1 VKVQFNPGS
10 VSVLPKTARINE
22 DLNADGA
29 RETLRQ
35 ITRELVSGNGVKSG
49 YLRLHV
55 DKDSPTLSRGGGH
68 VRSGYSAAQSLV
80 EQLVETAYGKDS
92 DAANSLR
99 TYLNGRTKVGTRS
112 LVKLV
117 AAMEGESASDLAPF
131 RTLKNTRLQAPKASA
146 GPSQEMQRQ
155 QRLQKAENDL
165 QQAMKPVGTP
175 RRFINLASRGD
186 TPTRQLEA
194 FEQAMD
200 EIDKARQ
207 TQQGRLELCR
217 AALDAGAEDPF
228 AHMAQSDAAH
238 IERFFNPDSN
248 LRNAQHEQIKK
259 GLQDN
264 LDPGQIA
271 EQLNLDPGLV
281 ADQMLTIQFGE
292 KWDQADQ
299 AHQAK
304 SVERLLH
311 VASDDPS
318 NPLYQQAQEVDLL
331 LTSENLQW
339 YATLRAEGMSPD
351 AVKEITPQALRLLAE
366 RHARHDPLRSQE
378 LPGNVAD
385 LKAQMRKELFE
396 EQAEV
401 IWSAGKFG
409 QAANGSELGAYK
421 HAWGEARGQWINLA
435 KEGEQ
440 ARKFL
445 AQWRNTSPA
454 SAAGQSSVVERLIK
468 GRAQEVEQIRQ
479 DSIDELLKSIHN
491 QWDERRSSRMAGA
504 APSSEV
510 LEAELQ
516 AFETALAVAR
526 SALDVFDAAHETG
539 ASHGKRLNNR
549 DLLDDLSGKVGAE
562 RGVPVPGDAKAAPVD
577 AKAALADLK
586 AQAGVLRRRRELDT
600 QLSAPAQARLL
611 GDLKQALQRVQR
623 DLAELQETAG
633 PLDADGLQAVAGIH
647 KELRLTQE
655 ALVRHAGPLGEI
667 AEDKAEI
674 DFEDDPAQASPTRA
688 QRVTPPS
695 TEAIKPE
702 VAQARAAGSQATRPA
717 DLPTRLTQLK
727 RSDPGRHGEY
737 MGLAQKLQDAKLVD
751 QWLDEKSQSD
761 SISPAVLS
769 QLKNG
774 VQQKT
779 DLFGQQMQTLLDS
792 ESGRLDGRTRLTPQI
807 REQVL
812 AEDRSKFWRGAEFQP
827 FLAELVADPAGRAML
842 RGQTS
847 VEGAIDD
854 LTSSGATVE
863 EARKLIESISV
874 SFTQSQ
880 AAKVDRAGQGPG
892 AGQGANQGEQVL
904 RRIGGKR
911 IANAGDGHCLFL
923 SFGHFQD
930 PTAAAPGQAG
940 KKPQQDLI
948 RNERQGLL
956 DQALRLS
963 EAQYRLMGTDPRS
976 QDLDKAE
983 SVERLLIGLN
993 SDVGTDERG
1002 WGWVG
1007 HFPLKAM
1014 QAQRPVLLISE
1025 DGQTRAWGPNGQE
1038 IKLSASQA
1046 SGRSPMGQGQMLL
1059 ALAKDK
1065 AHNPQG
1071 AAPIVVFNRHNHFEA
1086 VQVS

>member
-1 VKVQFNPGS
+1 MTVRFGAGS
-10 VSVLPKTARINE
+10 VTVLPKAAQINQPL
-22 DLNADGA
+22 DADGA
-29 RETLRQ
+29 RHTLLE
-35 ITRELVSGNGVKSG
+35 ITRELVSSSGVKSG
-49 YLRLHV
+49 YLRLHL

-68 VRSGYSAAQSLV
+68 VRSGYSAARSLV
-80 EQLVETAYGKDS
+80 EQLVHTAYGENS
-92 DAANSLR
+92 PAAASLQ
-99 TYLNGRTKVGTRS
+99 TYLNGRTKIGTRS

-117 AAMEGESASDLAPF
+117 AAMEGESAPDLARF
-131 RTLKNTRLQAPKASA
+131 RELKNTRLAAPKASA
-146 GPSQEMQRQ
+146 GPSQEAQLQ
-155 QRLQKAENDL
+155 QRVRQAQDALE
-165 QQAMKPVGTP
+165 QAMTPVATP
-175 RRFINLASRGD
+175 RRFINLESRQAE
-186 TPTRQLEA
+186 PTQQLDA
-194 FEQAMD
+194 FKQAMGK
-200 EIDKARQ
+200 IDQARQ
-207 TQQGRLELCR
+207 IQHERLDLCR
-217 AALDAGAEDPF
+217 AALAAGATDYL
-228 AHMAQSDAAH
+228 AQMPASDAAQ
-238 IERFFNPDSN
+238 IARFFNPDRD
-248 LRNAQHEQIKK
+248 LRQAERAQIARGIE
-259 GLQDN
+259 DD

-271 EQLNLDPGLV
+271 KQLNLDPGLV
-281 ADQMLTIQFGE
+281 ADQMLSIQFGE
-292 KWDQADQ
+292 TWNAADQ
-299 AHQAK
+299 AQF
-304 SVERLLH
+304 VERLLH
-311 VASDDPS
+311 KASGDPS
-318 NPLYQQAQEVDLL
+318 DPLYPQAQEVDSL
-331 LTSENLQW
+331 LTSDNLQW
-339 YATLRAEGMSPD
+339 YATLRTQGMPSD
-351 AVKEITPQALRLLAE
+351 AVKAITPQALRQLAE
-366 RHARHDPLRSQE
+366 RHASHDPLLSQE
-378 LPGNVAD
+378 LPKNVAD

-401 IWSAGKFG
+401 IVRAGKSG
-409 QAANGSELGAYK
+409 QASYRPEPDAYK

-435 KEGEQ
+435 KEGEK
-440 ARKFL
+440 ARTFL
-445 AQWRNTSPA
+445 AQWRDTSPA
-454 SAAGQSSVVERLIK
+454 SASGQGSVVERLIK

-479 DSIDELLKSIHN
+479 DSIGELLKSIDN

-539 ASHGKRLNNR
+539 ASHGKRLNNLG
-549 DLLDDLSGKVGAE
+549 LLDDLSGKVEAE
-562 RGVPVPGDAKAAPVD
+562 RGGTAPVD
-577 AKAALADLK
+577 AKAAPIDAKASLADLK
-586 AQAGVLRRRRELDT
+586 AQAGVLSRRRELDT
-600 QLSAPAQARLL
+600 QLRAPAQARLL
-611 GDLKQALQRVQR
+611 GELKQALQRVQR

-633 PLDADGLQAVAGIH
+633 PLDAQGLQAVAGIH

-702 VAQARAAGSQATRPA
+702 VAQARAAASQATRPA

-751 QWLDEKSQSD
+751 QWLDEKSKSD

-779 DLFGQQMQTLLDS
+779 SLFGQQMQTLLDS
-792 ESGRLDGRTRLTPQI
+792 ASGRLDGRTRLTPEI

-854 LTSSGATVE
+854 LTSRGATVE
-863 EARKLIESISV
+863 EARKLIDWVSV
-874 SFTQSQ
+874 SFTHAQ
-880 AAKVDRAGQGPG
+880 AAKVDRTGQGPG

-948 RNERQGLL
+948 RSERQGLL
-956 DQALRLS
+956 DQALRLT
-963 EAQYRLMGTDPRS
+963 EVQYQLMGTDPRS

-993 SDVGTDERG
+993 SGVGTDERG

-1014 QAQRPVLLISE
+1014 QAQRPVLLIAE

-1038 IKLSASQA
+1038 IKLSAEQT
-1046 SGRSPMGQGQMLL
+1046 SGRSPMGQGEMLL

-1065 AHNPQG
+1065 GHNPKG

-1086 VQVS
+1086 VQVP